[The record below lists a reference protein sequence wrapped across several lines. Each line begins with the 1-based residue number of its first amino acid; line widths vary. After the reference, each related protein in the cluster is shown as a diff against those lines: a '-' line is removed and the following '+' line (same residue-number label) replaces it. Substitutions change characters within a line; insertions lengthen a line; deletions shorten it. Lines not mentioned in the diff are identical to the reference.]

1 MGLTFE
7 SDISVTQEGMGWAL
21 WQKIAKKETI
31 PWILFPIVEGGRNQL
46 HSLELQFLAVYR

>member
-7 SDISVTQEGMGWAL
+7 SDISVTQEGMGWVL
-21 WQKIAKKETI
+21 WQKIEAI

-46 HSLELQFLAVYR
+46 YSLALQFLAVYR